1 MVYENINSIQQYNFQ
16 INRVLT
22 YGELACDMEV
32 VREKCKNIKTFD
44 EWIEVWNSIGETS
57 KQKNNYLKAAY
68 AFRMAEFFMKS
79 TDSKKEKI
87 YKECIDCF
95 YKAFDN
101 ELHIPYKKY
110 SIPFE
115 NKVLNCIRMTPK
127 SSKGILLVCGG
138 YDSFIEE
145 FVFQVYDLV
154 QQGYDIILFEGP
166 GQGECL
172 LYKLYFRYNFE
183 DATSAI
189 LNYFN
194 IQKCAMIGISW
205 GGYFAMRSA
214 AFEKRIEAV
223 IAYDVLDNGFEV
235 MTNIFPSLI
244 CKIVRHAYTH
254 KKITF
259 LNNIVKFLMKK
270 SVIADW
276 AFSQGMYITGT
287 STPYEFYTNLSK
299 HTLND
304 ITDKITQDV
313 LLLAGEKDHYVPIQQ
328 YYRLKE
334 NLSNAHSLTCKL
346 FTVKEG
352 GEQHCQ
358 IGNHH
363 IAIDYIVCWLND
375 TFMKNEN

>member
-1 MVYENINSIQQYNFQ
+1 MVYEKVNPIQQYNFQ

-22 YGELACDMEV
+22 YGELACDMNI

-44 EWIEVWNSIGETS
+44 EWIKVWSSIGETS
-57 KQKNNYLKAAY
+57 KQKQEFLKAAY
-68 AFRMAEFFMKS
+68 ALRMAEFFMKS
-79 TDSKKEKI
+79 TDSQKEKI
-87 YKECIDCF
+87 YEDCIDCF

-115 NKVLNCIRMTPK
+115 NKALNCIRMTPENPR
-127 SSKGILLVCGG
+127 GTLLVCGG

-145 FVFQVYDLV
+145 FVFQIWDLV
-154 QQGYDIILFEGP
+154 QKNYDIVLFEGP

-172 LYKLYFRYNFE
+172 LHKLYFRYDFE
-183 DATSAI
+183 KATTAI
-189 LNYFN
+189 LDYFN
-194 IQKCAMIGISW
+194 INRCAMIGISW
-205 GGYFAMRSA
+205 GGYFAMRCA

-223 IAYDVLDNGFEV
+223 VAYDVLDNGFEV

-244 CKIVRHAYTH
+244 CKIVVHAFNH
-254 KKITF
+254 KNSTL
-259 LNNIVKFLMKK
+259 LNNIVRFCIKK

-287 STPYEFYTNLSK
+287 SSPYEFYENLSK
-299 HTLND
+299 HTLNGISD
-304 ITDKITQDV
+304 NITQDV
-313 LLLAGEKDHYVPIQQ
+313 LLLAGEKDHYVPLKQ
-328 YYRLKE
+328 YNRLKE
-334 NLSNAHSLTCKL
+334 NLPNAHSLTCKL
-346 FTVKEG
+346 FTEKEG

-363 IAIDYIVCWLND
+363 IAIDYIINWLNNV
-375 TFMKNEN
+375 FLKE

>member
-1 MVYENINSIQQYNFQ
+1 MVYEIINSIQQFNFQ

-22 YGELACDMEV
+22 YGELACDRDV

-44 EWIEVWNSIGETS
+44 EWIEVWSSIGEIS
-57 KQKNNYLKAAY
+57 KQNNEYLKAAY

-79 TDSKKEKI
+79 IDSKKEKI
-87 YKECIDCF
+87 YKECIDCY
-95 YKAFDN
+95 YKAFNN
-101 ELHIPYKKY
+101 ELNIPYKKY
-110 SIPFE
+110 SVPFE
-115 NKVLNCIRMTPK
+115 NGILNCIRMSPEYPK
-127 SSKGILLVCGG
+127 GTLLVCGG

-154 QQGYDIILFEGP
+154 QQQYDIILFEGP
-166 GQGECL
+166 GQGECIL
-172 LYKLYFRYNFE
+172 HKLYFRYNFE
-183 DATSAI
+183 GATSAI
-189 LNYFN
+189 IDYFN
-194 IQKCAMIGISW
+194 IKRCAMIGISW

-223 IAYDVLDNGFEV
+223 VSYDVLDNGFEV

-244 CKIVRHAYTH
+244 RRIVRHAFHH
-254 KKITF
+254 KKITL
-259 LNNIVKFLMKK
+259 LNNVIKFCAKK

-287 STPYEFYTNLSK
+287 SSPYEFYENLSQ
-299 HTLND
+299 HTLNG
-304 ITDKITQDV
+304 ITDSITQDV
-313 LLLAGEKDHYVPIQQ
+313 LLLAGEKDHYVPINQ

-334 NLSNAHSLTCKL
+334 NLPNAHSVTSKL
-346 FTVKEG
+346 FTEEEG

-363 IAIDYIVCWLND
+363 IAIDYIINWLDNV
-375 TFMKNEN
+375 FKEK